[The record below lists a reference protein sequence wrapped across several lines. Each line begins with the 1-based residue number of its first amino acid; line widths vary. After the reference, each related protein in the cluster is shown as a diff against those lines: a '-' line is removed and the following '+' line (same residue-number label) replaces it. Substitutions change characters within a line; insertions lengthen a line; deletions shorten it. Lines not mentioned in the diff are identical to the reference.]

1 MTRRERMMDILDQ
14 DIRTHIEIETRDNIE
29 RGMSPEDARHA
40 AMLKFGNIAKVKED
54 TRDVWIWAWFEHLL
68 QDVGYGLR
76 GLRKSPGFTLVA
88 VLTLALGIGANAA
101 IFTLTYAVILKNLPV
116 PNPQELVRYS
126 FRSSTQDLGLS
137 GPLYDAL
144 RKHEDAPQDILAW
157 AAADLAVQQEN
168 AVTNV
173 SGALVS
179 GNGFQVLELRPS
191 LGRFFGDEADRKGG
205 GTNGYEAV
213 LSYAYWKQHLHGDT
227 EIIGHSLTI
236 NGKMATVVG
245 VLPAGF
251 EGLVVGQ
258 RTDIVLP
265 LAFEEVI
272 NAPQSM
278 RLHPGSFWLT
288 VIGRLKPG
296 SSLKDAQANL
306 TATETQLREEADP
319 RHKFLSGFFAAFR
332 IDVESARSGRSFLK
346 IAYGRPLIVLEI
358 LVGLVLLL
366 CCANTA
372 LLVLA
377 RVSNRLREFAVRSA
391 LGAPR
396 RRLFQQVMSEIALIA
411 VGGLLAGV
419 ALGWAAA
426 RSLTAMLAAIG
437 QPPPLDSTPQTA
449 VLAFTAAISVFSA
462 LAAGAWPA
470 VRASRVAPILRL
482 NEGGTTTTSKGLG
495 KWIVPVQVAVSV
507 VLVAAASLL
516 GASFLRLLQV
526 DSGFRSQGLILAEV
540 DLSASKV
547 TQTVSTRDAQQ
558 IVDAIE
564 NTAGV
569 DFAAV
574 MSSPPLHGW
583 WSAGHY
589 YSLDA
594 KGTPH
599 VDMQTWPEAVSADY
613 FATIGTPILEGRP
626 FAHSDSAGAP
636 VCVLSASA
644 AKNFFPGEQAVGRF
658 VYAGGEDPV
667 QDGKRRVDSKD
678 ICQVIGVAADARF
691 QSLREPAQ
699 RAIYHVIPQDELGG
713 DFFVLVRCRQGQ
725 TATAA
730 ILEAVRMVAPG
741 APQPTVFTF
750 DNLLAT
756 HLRQERMLTA
766 LSACFALVALLL
778 TALGL
783 YGLLSRSVVLRTK
796 EIGLRLALGA
806 QPRDALTLVLRQ
818 GLRLVT
824 IGTVFGLVAAFGIAR
839 VLKSLLL
846 GVQSNSPLLVIAATL
861 ALFLIALAASCIPAL
876 RAARVDPME
885 ALRYE

>member
-1 MTRRERMMDILDQ
+1 
-14 DIRTHIEIETRDNIE
+14 
-29 RGMSPEDARHA
+29 
-40 AMLKFGNIAKVKED
+40 
-54 TRDVWIWAWFEHLL
+54 LL
-68 QDVGYGLR
+68 QDVSYGLR

-116 PNPQELVRYS
+116 PNPQQLVRYT

-144 RKHEDAPQDILAW
+144 HKNEDAAQDILAW
-157 AAADLAVQQEN
+157 SAADLAVQQDG
-168 AVTNV
+168 AVT
-173 SGALVS
+173 SIPGALIS
-179 GNGFQVLELRPS
+179 GNGFQVLELRPF
-191 LGRFFGDEADRKGG
+191 LGRFFSKEADRKGG
-205 GTNGYEAV
+205 GPNGYEAV
-213 LSYAYWKQHLHGDT
+213 VSYTYWKEHFHGDQRF
-227 EIIGHSLTI
+227 IGRSLTI
-236 NGKMATVVG
+236 NGKLTTVVG
-245 VLPAGF
+245 VLPSGF

-258 RTDIVLP
+258 RTDMVLP
-265 LAFEEVI
+265 LAFEEVL

-278 RLHPGSFWLT
+278 RLAQGSFWLT

-296 SSLKDAQANL
+296 SSLRAARANL
-306 TATETQLREEADP
+306 MATETQVRSEADP
-319 RHKFLSGFFAAFR
+319 KHKFLTGFFAAFR
-332 IDVESARSGRSFLK
+332 MDVESARSGRSFLRRT
-346 IAYGRPLIVLEI
+346 YGRPLIVLEI

-396 RRLFQQVMSEIALIA
+396 RRLFQQVLSEIALLA
-411 VGGLLAGV
+411 LCGLVAGV

-426 RSLTAMLAAIG
+426 RFLTSTLEAIG
-437 QPPPLDSTPQTA
+437 QPPPLDSAPQTA

-470 VRASRVAPILRL
+470 MRASRVAPILGL
-482 NEGGTTTTSKGLG
+482 KDGGTTSTSKGLG

-516 GASFLRLLQV
+516 GASFFRLLQE
-526 DSGFRSQGLILAEV
+526 DSGFRPQGVILAEV
-540 DLSASKV
+540 DLSANKL
-547 TQTVSTRDAQQ
+547 TQAVATQDAQQ
-558 IVDAIE
+558 IVDAVE

-569 DFAAV
+569 DSAAV
-574 MSSPPLHGW
+574 MSSPPLYGW

-589 YSLDA
+589 YSLDQ
-594 KGTPH
+594 KGTRH
-599 VDMQTWPEAVSADY
+599 VDMQTWPEEVSADY
-613 FATIGTPILEGRP
+613 FATIGTPILKGRA
-626 FAHSDSAGAP
+626 FAHSDSGGP
-636 VCVLSASA
+636 SVCVLSASA
-644 AKNFFPGEQAVGRF
+644 AQNFFPGEEAIGQL
-658 VYAGGEDPV
+658 VYIGGEDPTL
-667 QDGKRRVDSKD
+667 DGRARVDPKD

-691 QSLREPAQ
+691 QSLREPPQ
-699 RAIYHVIPQDELGG
+699 RAIYHIIPQDEVGA
-713 DFFVLVRCRQGQ
+713 DFFVLVRSRQNQ
-725 TATAA
+725 IATAA
-730 ILEAVRMVAPG
+730 IREAVRKVAPE

-750 DNLLAT
+750 DELLAA
-756 HLRQERMLTA
+756 HLRQERMLSA
-766 LSACFALVALLL
+766 LSACFASVALLL

-783 YGLLSRSVVLRTK
+783 YGMLSRSVVLRTK

-806 QPRDALTLVLRQ
+806 QPRDALVLVLWQ
-818 GLRLVT
+818 GLRLV
-824 IGTVFGLVAAFGIAR
+824 IVGTVFGLIAAFGIAKL
-839 VLKSLLL
+839 LKSLLL
-846 GVQSNSPLLVIAATL
+846 GMRSNSPFLVIAGAS